1 MTSMLFADFQRK
13 DIYDE
18 YGELVSIAPFVYEAC
33 PDLETIRKLANTKLD
48 AYNEKFPA
56 KKMSLVIFDDA
67 LFHLLKIARIINTA
81 GGNALL
87 VGVGGSGK
95 QSLTKLAS
103 FVCRQTFFQ
112 ITLNKSYGDQH
123 FKENVKELYNIAG
136 PAGGAVTFILT
147 DAEIKYETFL
157 EAVNSMLAT
166 GEIPGLFVKE
176 DRDLIP
182 LQQKNVY
189 MKEAGTKGEDPSTL
203 LLWQYFINRVK
214 DNLHTVLCFSPVG
227 TKFRTRAQK
236 FPSLFSQ
243 CNIDWFLPWPEEA
256 LISVSDKFLN
266 SFKIDNP
273 QSVKDQ
279 LIIHMGKVHQLVT
292 EVCGIYYQ
300 QMRRYVYVT
309 PKSYLSFIAMYQDV
323 YVKKYKG
330 IDVEEQNINNGL
342 EKLAEATRGIDELKI
357 ALKKEDAT
365 LKVAADQTA
374 ALLSELEIEN
384 KKADIK
390 ASEVAAV
397 TDACIAQ
404 KNVITI
410 EKEQADKELAAAMPA
425 LEKAK
430 DAVASIKPADIVEL
444 KGTRNATDTTRLIFD
459 TVNILF
465 QDSMNPVGPRDY
477 NMIKAVTPFIQDS
490 YDDHTSRKL
499 QGPLLK
505 QLIDFSDNEKDNIN
519 EETIELLEPYLTVKT
534 PPKDGKDGEK
544 LFTPEN
550 AAKASAALRGLC
562 TWA

>member
-1 MTSMLFADFQRK
+1 MTNMLFADFQRK

-430 DAVASIKPADIVEL
+430 EAVASIKPADIVEL